1 MHMYI
6 HIYIYFSYNIL
17 SSCNSIHMFGK
28 LLNSDVVSGIH
39 VPPSSVE
46 ALPMQGMTAGAE
58 PAVGAR
64 IWWFQIGIVM
74 GFFMI

>member
-1 MHMYI
+1 MCVCVYTYVHPY
-6 HIYIYFSYNIL
+6 IYIYFSYNIL

-28 LLNSDVVSGIH
+28 LRNSDVVSGIH

-64 IWWFQIGIVM
+64 IWWFQIGI
-74 GFFMI
+74 